1 MFLLNFGIHIQIR
14 NKPKHVRMAPKSE
27 MIRLR
32 VIKRITIELQNVE
45 DFADLFIKAD
55 LIEFISMETNIH
67 RILIRV
73 KILSFLHYFD
83 NSSMPDNTD

>member
-1 MFLLNFGIHIQIR
+1 MFLLNFRIHIQIR
-14 NKPKHVRMAPKSE
+14 NKPKHVRMAPK
-27 MIRLR
+27 
-32 VIKRITIELQNVE
+32 ELQNVE

-73 KILSFLHYFD
+73 ITTRELKKWVALAIVMICPTILIDSLRC
-83 NSSMPDNTD
+83 NP

>member
-14 NKPKHVRMAPKSE
+14 NKPKHVRIAPK
-27 MIRLR
+27 
-32 VIKRITIELQNVE
+32 ELQNVE

-67 RILIRV
+67 RILIRKYYHFYIISITAV
-73 KILSFLHYFD
+73 YPTILIDSLRC
-83 NSSMPDNTD
+83 NP